1 MSRLDDLERIFQELE
16 NQEKENEENARRAEA
31 AKREA
36 EEKAR
41 KIKDNKKNIAEVK
54 TKYEEANAKY
64 KEAEDMFSEMNLDV
78 TPDKNKKKSNHT
90 VAKITAL
97 VLTGSI
103 LTGSVV
109 YALTRKSYTGKVNV
123 TPSPAVSD
131 SLTQEDINDIVTYD
145 YEELTGEKLRNQITS
160 FENYLRKF
168 NLATSSED
176 IEKFVIVVNINKIA
190 TDHPEYISEYV
201 DETNIDEFMQDA
213 YQTLMDIIT
222 YNGNIYYTEKN
233 ADNFIMA
240 DEAVFDKYSKNML
253 VEIENCFK
261 NIAVETDDEKFN
273 EKVTKLL
280 MLLMD
285 PTEELSQLESGVG
298 FASYTSIEPIR
309 RLFSG
314 RLNDENAQLIKYFV
328 PYAGDEVE
336 TLENCRHNG
345 YSLNVESILKNR
357 NCENSKVLSK

>member
-1 MSRLDDLERIFQELE
+1 MSRLDDLDRMINELNDQE
-16 NQEKENEENARRAEA
+16 QKNEEMIRKAEEARKMAEENTNRVRENRRKAEEARAKYA
-31 AKREA
+31 EA
-36 EEKAR
+36 EELY
-41 KIKDNKKNIAEVK
+41 AEVEP
-54 TKYEEANAKY
+54 T
-64 KEAEDMFSEMNLDV
+64 S
-78 TPDKNKKKSNHT
+78 KKKSSNIGNST
-90 VAKITAL
+90 GARVTAL
-97 VLTGSI
+97 VLAGSI

-109 YALTRKSYTGKVNV
+109 YALTRKSYAGKVQTMPV
-123 TPSPAVSD
+123 ASPMVSD
-131 SLTQEDINDIVTYD
+131 TMTPEEVNGAVTYD